1 MANSTPF
8 LQDFDTLF
16 NNILTDW
23 KNQFPDADTSQ
34 GSLIFMK
41 SACLASAI
49 WGLSKKDDWV
59 AKQIF
64 PDTADFDYL
73 LHHGSVRR
81 LPIKPGE
88 TQSAYLTRLLAYLQQ
103 PPAGGNA
110 NDYITWAEKVAG
122 VKSAYCV
129 PMGQG
134 YGTVD
139 IVVVADPT
147 VPANNG
153 SEIPSSTL
161 LTSVFDYIDP
171 LRPVTAKWIRVL
183 AVALYNGT
191 NTDVTMATTGNCNKI
206 QTEADI
212 NTYMLALVPGEPLY
226 LSQLINL
233 ALKNGASNATISAPA
248 ADIIP
253 DAYHMIRPGAINVS

>member
-1 MANSTPF
+1 MGTSTPF
-8 LQDFDTLF
+8 LQDFDTIL
-16 NNILTDW
+16 NGILTDW
-23 KNQFPDADTSQ
+23 QNQFPDADTSK
-34 GSLIFMK
+34 GSLIFIK
-41 SACLASAI
+41 SACLASAL

-64 PDTADFDYL
+64 PDTADLDYL
-73 LHHGSVRR
+73 IHHGAVRG

-88 TQSAYLTRLLAYLQQ
+88 LQSDYITRLLAYLQQ

-110 NDYITWAEKVAG
+110 ADYITWAEEVAG

-139 IVVVADPT
+139 IIIVADPT
-147 VPANNG
+147 LNGG
-153 SEIPSSTL
+153 SEIPTQVL
-161 LTSVFDYIDP
+161 LDAVFAFIDP

-183 AVALYNGT
+183 AVVLYNGA

-206 QTEADI
+206 QTQADI
-212 NTYMLALVPGEPLY
+212 TSYMSALTPGQPLY

-233 ALKNGASNATISAPA
+233 ALKNGATNATISAPA

-253 DAYHMIRPGAINVS
+253 DAYHMVRPGVINVT

>member
-1 MANSTPF
+1 MASTPF
-8 LQDFDTLF
+8 LQDFDTLL
-16 NNILTDW
+16 NGILTDW
-23 KNQFPDADTSQ
+23 KNQFPDADTSD
-34 GSLIFMK
+34 GSLIFIK

-73 LHHGSVRR
+73 LHHGSVRG

-88 TQSAYLTRLLAYLQQ
+88 SQSDYVTRLLAYLQQ

-110 NDYITWAEKVAG
+110 PDYITWAEEVVG

-139 IVVVADPT
+139 IVIVADP
-147 VPANNG
+147 VLNGG
-153 SEIPSSTL
+153 SEIPAPAL
-161 LTSVFDYIDP
+161 LDAVFAYIDP
-171 LRPVTAKWIRVL
+171 LRPVTAKWIRAV
-183 AVALYNGT
+183 AVALYQGANT
-191 NTDVTMATTGNCNKI
+191 NVTMATTGNCNKI
-206 QTEADI
+206 QTVADI
-212 NTYMLALVPGEPLY
+212 TAYMSALVPGQPLY
-226 LSQLINL
+226 LAQLINL
-233 ALKNGASNATISAPA
+233 ALQNGATNATISIPA

-253 DAYHMIRPGAINVS
+253 DAYHMIRPGVINVT